1 MRKLV
6 ITAAITP
13 RDGDLLRRYFR
24 DVEKIGMM
32 SPKEEQELCA
42 RVLEGDRQ
50 AEAKLVTA
58 NLRFVISVAKQ
69 YQTSGISLNDLI
81 SEGNLGLI
89 RAAQRFDHTRGFR
102 FISYAVWWIRQAIS
116 GAVQEYTRFIH
127 LPMNQVALLN
137 KCMRASAL
145 LEQRYQR
152 GATNEELASEVG
164 IEANLLSE
172 LIIQDKIT
180 LSLDHPVSAD
190 SPLTF
195 HETVSLEKATPDERL
210 LRESLRQDIRDAMTE
225 LTQRERD
232 LLILFFGLETGQAIR
247 LEEIARIFGLCIAHT
262 RRLKDGALE
271 KMRMSTKANELRSCL
286 N

>member
-13 RDGDLLRRYFR
+13 RDGDLLRRYFG
-24 DVEKIGMM
+24 DVEKIGLL
-32 SPKEEQELCA
+32 SPQEEQSLCT
-42 RVLEGDRQ
+42 RILKGDRE
-50 AEAKLVTA
+50 AEARLVTA

-69 YQTSGISLNDLI
+69 YQTSSISLSDLI

-89 RAAQRFDHTRGFR
+89 RAARRFDHTRGFR
-102 FISYAVWWIRQAIS
+102 FISYAVWWIRQAVS

-127 LPMNQVALLN
+127 LPLNQVALLN
-137 KCMRASAL
+137 KCMQTSSL

-152 GATNEELASEVG
+152 SVTNEELASEVG
-164 IEANLLSE
+164 VDVDMLSE
-172 LIIQDKIT
+172 LFIQDKIT
-180 LSLDHPVSAD
+180 LSLDHPISAD
-190 SPLTF
+190 SPATL
-195 HETVSLEKATPDERL
+195 HETVSTEKAGPDAGL
-210 LRESLRQDIRDAMTE
+210 LAESVRQDIKEAMTG

-232 LLILFFGLETGQAIR
+232 LLILFFGLETGHALR
-247 LEEIARIFGLCIAHT
+247 LEEIARILNLCVEHT

-271 KMRMSTKANELRSCL
+271 KLRISDKANELRSCL

>member
-24 DVEKIGMM
+24 DVEKIGMI
-32 SPKEEQELCA
+32 SPQEEEELCS

-69 YQTSGISLNDLI
+69 YQTNGISLNDLI

-127 LPMNQVALLN
+127 LPLNQVALLN
-137 KCMRASAL
+137 KCIRASAS

-152 GATNEELASEVG
+152 VVTNEELASEVG
-164 IEANLLSE
+164 VEANVLSE
-172 LIIQDKIT
+172 LFIQDKIT

-190 SPLTF
+190 SPATL
-195 HETVSLEKATPDERL
+195 HETVSIEKAAPDEGL
-210 LRESLRQDIRDAMTE
+210 LRESLRQDIQDAMRE

-232 LLILFFGLETGQAIR
+232 LLTLFFGLETGHAIR
-247 LEEIARIFGLCIAHT
+247 LEEIAQIFGLCIEHT

-271 KMRMSTKANELRSCL
+271 KMRISAKANELRSCL